1 MRWVFLLLFILFLY
15 LQYSLWIGQGSLPS
29 AWRIQE
35 QISAQKLQNKQLHDR
50 NEALAAEVLDLKEG
64 LAAIEEKARNEL
76 GMIKKDE
83 VFFQVIEK

>member
-1 MRWVFLLLFILFLY
+1 MKWVFLLLFFLFLY
-15 LQYSLWIGQGSLPS
+15 LQYSLWIGRGSLPS
-29 AWRIQE
+29 AWRLQE
-35 QISAQKLQNKQLHDR
+35 QISAQKLQNKQLKER
-50 NEALAAEVLDLKEG
+50 NEALAADVHDLKKG

>member
-15 LQYSLWIGQGSLPS
+15 LQYSLWIGRGSLPS

-35 QISAQKLQNKQLHDR
+35 QISAQKLQNKQLRDR
-50 NEALAAEVLDLKEG
+50 NEALSAEVLDLKEG

-83 VFFQVIEK
+83 IFIQVIEK